1 MTDTRIEAVG
11 NRALSGQVELAA
23 LPEETLWLAN
33 FTSAQTKA
41 TYRAALEAFVT
52 FHGIRSLETLR
63 MVGQAHVLAWR
74 ELLITEGRAARTV
87 NNRISALSSMFKW
100 LADKQLVPTNPAAGV
115 RRPRVNS
122 ARVES
127 VVLTTRQARTL
138 LDAPDRHTLKGLRDA
153 AYFHILL
160 YTGCRISEAR
170 QLRVGDFFED
180 AGYWVLEFTIKGG
193 KRHRVPVNQE
203 IQIAIRQYLAHA
215 GHGDTPESAL
225 LQPIKRSGKTQR
237 EGNRDLLT
245 RRRLTA
251 IFQDYAK
258 RLGLPARATPHST
271 RATFATVGLEHG
283 VPLQAMQEQLGHANI
298 NTTRMYY
305 KREQVYRE
313 SAGFKV
319 HY

>member
-1 MTDTRIEAVG
+1 MSGSVLKTTR
-11 NRALSGQVELAA
+11 NHSLAGA
-23 LPEETLWLAN
+23 GKLPELPAESLWLAN
-33 FTSAQTKA
+33 FTSGQTKE
-41 TYRAALEAFVT
+41 TYRTALEAFVA
-52 FHGIRSLETLR
+52 FHGIRSLEALR
-63 MVGQAHVLAWR
+63 GITQAHVLAWR
-74 ELLITEGRAARTV
+74 EHLVTEGRAARTV

-127 VVLTTRQARTL
+127 IVLTTRQARSL
-138 LDAPDRHTLKGLRDA
+138 LDAPDRRFLKGLRDA
-153 AYFHILL
+153 AYFYILL

-170 QLRVGDFFED
+170 QLRVADFFED